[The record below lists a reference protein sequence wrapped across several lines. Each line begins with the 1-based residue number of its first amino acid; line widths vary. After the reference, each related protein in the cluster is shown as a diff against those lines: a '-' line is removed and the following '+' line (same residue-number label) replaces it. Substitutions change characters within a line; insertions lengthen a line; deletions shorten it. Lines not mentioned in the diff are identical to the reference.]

1 MKVALFILLVL
12 ALGTLGVNGEDGQ
25 MMQGKNP
32 SDTYIR
38 ALRRSAGKHR
48 SSVCS
53 GLPSCNDACC
63 HAGRRC
69 WCLQIQCES

>member
-38 ALRRSAGKHR
+38 ALRRFAGKRR
-48 SSVCS
+48 SNVCS
-53 GLPSCNDACC
+53 GLPSCSDPCC

-69 WCLQIQCES
+69 VCLQIQCES